1 MPPQDQAPVKDTDL
15 EQMPMNLKKGDHFN
29 HSEGLATVEFG
40 GHVSLAEKEGAGM
53 VERRSGTRHA
63 HGKGGRRGSGQENA
77 GALGSGCCGWLQH
90 WGGRGALGK
99 GGCNGG
105 REGATTAERLKQRRK
120 GEMAAVARLCRSRR
134 RRQRKQRRRYHVL
147 VKWKEETQLWVRRYR
162 ERGKERSA

>member
-1 MPPQDQAPVKDTDL
+1 L

-29 HSEGLATVEFG
+29 HSEGLATVDFG
-40 GHVSLAEKEGAGM
+40 GHWQGRKKGQ
-53 VERRSGTRHA
+53 RSGECWSSRQ
-63 HGKGGRRGSGQENA
+63 RV
-77 GALGSGCCGWLQH
+77 QH